1 MDKKDKKNTPESLLE
16 TFKKSAPKKR
26 REVIY
31 GVYDGRSQPLLT
43 RIEDFMID
51 HSRVPLQEKAYFFHL
66 LAVMI
71 DAGVPLIQSLQ
82 ILANRTNN
90 ERFYRVLITI
100 AFNVI
105 QGKKLSEAMARF
117 PEIFGDMEVGV
128 VRAGEAVGNL
138 DKMLFRL
145 SDQLDSMHELQ
156 MKVMTASIYPIAVL
170 CVLVVVGAGM
180 LIWVVPSL
188 LNLLKEGG
196 MKESQMPFATQ
207 LLLFLSTALS
217 NFWWLII
224 IAVIILYL
232 IFKVYVSSENGKYR
246 WDLFKLKLPVIG
258 PMIRKIMVLRFIS
271 TLGILI
277 ESGLPVIQA
286 LTIIATSLDN
296 ELYRLKIWQVISR
309 VQVGDR
315 ISAALG
321 DESFLFPETVTQ
333 MLSVAEQSAAI
344 GSVSAKLGAH
354 YDKEIDNSLK
364 RLTGL
369 FEPIMIVVVGL
380 TVALLALAILTPIFG
395 MSQLIS

>member
-1 MDKKDKKNTPESLLE
+1 MDKQDKKTTPESLLA
-16 TFKKSAPKKR
+16 TFKKRSPKKR

-31 GVYDGRSQPLLT
+31 GVYDGRSQPLMT
-43 RIEDFMID
+43 RIDDFMID
-51 HSRVPLQEKAYFFHL
+51 HSGIPLQEKAYFFHL

-90 ERFYRVLITI
+90 EHFYRILLTV

-117 PEIFGDMEVGV
+117 PEVFGDMEVGV

-145 SDQLDSMHELQ
+145 SDQLDGMHELQ
-156 MKVMTASIYPIAVL
+156 MKVMTASIYPIAVFV
-170 CVLVVVGAGM
+170 VLVLVGSGM
-180 LIWVVPSL
+180 LIWVVPNL
-188 LNLLKEGG
+188 LKLLKEGG
-196 MKESQMPFATQ
+196 MTDSQLPAATKV
-207 LLLFLSTALS
+207 LLVLSTALS
-217 NFWWLII
+217 SFWWLIVV
-224 IAVIILYL
+224 VIVIFYL
-232 IFKVYVSSENGKYR
+232 VFKVYVSSENGKYR
-246 WDLFKLKLPVIG
+246 WDYLKLKIPVVG
-258 PMIRKIMVLRFIS
+258 SMIRKIMVLRFIS

-286 LTIIATSLDN
+286 LTIIASSLDN
-296 ELYRLKIWQVISR
+296 EIYRLKIWQVISR
-309 VQVGDR
+309 VQVGER

-321 DESFLFPETVTQ
+321 DEAFLFPETVTQ
-333 MLSVAEQSAAI
+333 MLAVAEQSAAI
-344 GSVSAKLGAH
+344 GSVSAKLGLH

-369 FEPIMIVVVGL
+369 FEPIMIVIVGL
-380 TVALLALAILTPIFG
+380 SVALLALAILTPIFS
-395 MSQLIS
+395 MSQLIT